1 MNYRLEMMME
11 HLRKMEIDIHAVKQL
26 ARVEG
31 CLHDDECGA
40 VYQLEEAHAKA
51 IGVIQRRLAEK
62 RDS

>member
-1 MNYRLEMMME
+1 MMIE

-40 VYQLEEAHAKA
+40 VYQLEEAHAKTMA
-51 IGVIQRRLAEK
+51 VIQKRMANEK
-62 RDS
+62 R